1 MGCLHPGIQYK
12 WNVNWTLIEIQYQ
25 SRMLGAR
32 RSYQYMKLD
41 MSCCFV
47 WFLSQYIGMYPTP
60 AKYPLSFRSQ
70 LRFHAKLRCQELP
83 TSLDVKPTC
92 CENKLP
98 AGNQT
103 AGLFPIWILI
113 SSGPSIAVFDYRTA
127 SLFIT
132 SPRWEG
138 CCVVWNWP
146 FKVPSYNGIRNGGA
160 QKVIWF
166 F

>member
-1 MGCLHPGIQYK
+1 VGCLHPGIQYK

-92 CENKLP
+92 CENKSP

-103 AGLFPIWILI
+103 RDYFQFESSFLVDLPLLCLI
-113 SSGPSIAVFDYRTA
+113 TGRQVCLSQAPDGRDVAWFEIDRLRYRAT
-127 SLFIT
+127 T
-132 SPRWEG
+132 G
-138 CCVVWNWP
+138 
-146 FKVPSYNGIRNGGA
+146 
-160 QKVIWF
+160 
-166 F
+166 